1 MREKKDITISLRTLA
16 KELGGEIHNLP
27 SGKDVEIKNI
37 VPLSEAGQG
46 DISFVTSGKF
56 VRQATESNASGFLA
70 PSGIIIENRPTL
82 CLEQVWKGVLWLIN
96 YFYPE
101 KLPEAGVNETA
112 IVGKN
117 VSLGKDVSIGPYTV
131 IGDDAVIGDSALI
144 EAQCYI
150 GNGVRIGKN
159 CRIFPRVVIMDNTI
173 IGDNVIIH
181 SGAVIGS
188 DGYKYEVLDGV
199 RTKIPQI
206 GRVVIEDNVEIG
218 ANTCIDRATFTET
231 RIGRATKIDNLV
243 HIAHNVSIGSNCLII
258 AQVGIAGSS
267 VIGNNCVLAGQVGI
281 ADNIRI
287 GNNVQLG
294 AKTGVHRNI
303 PDNQQ
308 MLGIPAMPAKQ
319 FARVIAALQ
328 KLPETS
334 RNLHSL
340 RNRVNQL
347 IEQQES
353 GIE

>member
-1 MREKKDITISLRTLA
+1 MREKRDITISLRTLA
-16 KELGGEIHNLP
+16 KEIGGEIHNLSP
-27 SGKDVEIKNI
+27 EEDIEIKNI
-37 VPLSEAGQG
+37 VTLSEAGEG

-56 VRQATESNASGFLA
+56 VKQALESNASAFLA
-70 PSGIIIENRPTL
+70 PSGIIIEKRPTL
-82 CLEQVWKGVLWLIN
+82 CCELVWKGVLWLIN

-101 KLPEAGVNETA
+101 ELPEAGVDDTA
-112 IVGKN
+112 IIGKN
-117 VSLGKDVSIGPYTV
+117 VSLGKDVYIGPQTI
-131 IGDDAVIGDSALI
+131 IGDNAVIGDSTLI
-144 EAQCYI
+144 DAQCYI
-150 GNGVRIGKN
+150 GNGARLGKN
-159 CRIFPRVVIMDNTI
+159 CRIFPRVVIMDKTI

-181 SGAVIGS
+181 PGAVIGS
-188 DGYKYEVLDGV
+188 DGYKYEVIDGV

-206 GRVVIEDNVEIG
+206 GRVVIEDDVEIG

-231 RIGRATKIDNLV
+231 RIGKSTKIDNLV

-267 VIGNNCVLAGQVGI
+267 VIGNNCILAGQVGV
-281 ADNIRI
+281 ADNIKI

-294 AKTGVHRNI
+294 AKCGVHRNI

-340 RNRVNQL
+340 HNRVNQL

-353 GIE
+353 GID